1 MEPEIIREIM
11 ERVPLDDALRYS
23 GVPKP
28 TEEDF
33 AEMRAAAD
41 RLKRSLQPR
50 RVWKVFPV
58 EKTPDGMSL
67 VGSGLVLSGHM
78 AETMLA
84 DCPSAVLLACTAG
97 TALDGAIRTWQSRDM
112 AAAVLMDGYGSAFVE
127 AVADQV
133 EQEISARFPDL
144 YKTDRFS
151 PGYGD
156 LPLDLQPEILTA
168 LNAYRLAGIAA
179 TDSLMLQ
186 PCKSITAVL
195 GLSPRPQRARIRG
208 CGYCALRETC
218 RIRKGGNSCA
228 L

>member
-1 MEPEIIREIM
+1 MEPEVVQSIIQS
-11 ERVPLDDALRYS
+11 VPLNEALRYA
-23 GVPKP
+23 GVPRP
-28 TEEDF
+28 SEEDYRS
-33 AEMRAAAD
+33 MRATAD
-41 RLKRSLQPR
+41 RLRHVLQPR

-58 EKTPDGMSL
+58 EKVPEGMSL
-67 VGSGLVLSGHM
+67 VGSGLVLPGEM
-78 AETMLA
+78 ASTMLA
-84 DCPSAVLLACTAG
+84 DCPSAVLIACTAG
-97 TALDGAIRTWQSRDM
+97 TALDGAIRTWQARDLAM
-112 AAAVLMDGYGSAFVE
+112 AVLMDGYGSAFVE

-133 EQEISARFPDL
+133 EREIAARFPDL
-144 YKTDRFS
+144 YQTDRFS

-156 LPLDLQPEILTA
+156 LPLDLQPGILTA

-208 CGYCALRETC
+208 CGHCALRETC